1 MGSGLRITKKDQHV
15 VSGSGFRSEIIL
27 ANININTEVNYFR
40 TIDPESHKQHRK
52 RLISGISRKGRAAGK
67 KIRRSHVQAKSSQL
81 LLSGKHR
88 TGRLARSSHRAS
100 GACLCALQHIAA
112 TLDKR
117 TYAAAALLS
126 TSLFLSQSSMRL
138 VFSSLG
144 ISHAR
149 RRRAWKCNDTG
160 A

>member
-1 MGSGLRITKKDQHV
+1 MGNGLGIKEKDLHGL
-15 VSGSGFRSEIIL
+15 SGSGFWSEIIL

-67 KIRRSHVQAKSSQL
+67 KIRRSHVQAKSSLL

-100 GACLCALQHIAA
+100 DACLCALQTGLELNHHA
-112 TLDKR
+112 THLS
-117 TYAAAALLS
+117 ALIQGIWGVGRPRWPRA
-126 TSLFLSQSSMRL
+126 TSFYTMHGPAGG
-138 VFSSLG
+138 VNF
-144 ISHAR
+144 
-149 RRRAWKCNDTG
+149 
-160 A
+160 